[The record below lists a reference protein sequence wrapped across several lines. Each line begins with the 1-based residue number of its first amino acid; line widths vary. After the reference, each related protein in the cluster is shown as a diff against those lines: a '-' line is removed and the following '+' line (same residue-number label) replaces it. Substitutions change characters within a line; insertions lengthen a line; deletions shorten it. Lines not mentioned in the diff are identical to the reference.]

1 MKQHII
7 ILLISAM
14 VFSSQSKDL
23 STAFKDK
30 QQRYPR
36 VRTAML
42 EKDSSLRK
50 LFTDRNLV
58 YPPQKLFIRVF
69 KQEKVLE
76 VWTFSASDSK
86 FKKVRDYTI
95 CRTSGNLGPKRR
107 EGDLQI
113 PEGFYHIDRFNPKSS
128 FYLSLGINYP
138 NRSDQILGKKGNLGG
153 DIFLHGGCATIGC
166 IPITDDYIKEVY
178 WLAVQAKSNGQS
190 KIPVHIFP
198 AKLDNRTMAQ
208 LKKSFSDN
216 DILIKFWE
224 NLQIGYE
231 WFEKTRSLPAISVNQ
246 HGVYQ
251 FSSISKKR
259 I

>member
-1 MKQHII
+1 MKQHIV

-14 VFSSQSKDL
+14 IFSSQSKDP
-23 STAFKDK
+23 STFKDK

-42 EKDSSLRK
+42 EKDSLLRK
-50 LFTDRNLV
+50 LFAGQGLV
-58 YPPQKLFIRVF
+58 YPPHNLFIRVF

-86 FKKVRDYTI
+86 FKKVRDYPI
-95 CRTSGNLGPKRR
+95 CRTSGSLGPKRR

-138 NRSDQILGKKGNLGG
+138 NRSDQILGKKGDLGG
-153 DIFLHGGCATIGC
+153 DIFLHGGCVTVGC

-178 WLAVQAKSNGQS
+178 WLAVQAKAEGQS

-198 AKLDNRTMAQ
+198 TKLDNHTMAQ
-208 LKKSFSDN
+208 FKKTSAEN
-216 DILIKFWE
+216 ETLIKFWE

-231 WFEKTRSLPAISVNQ
+231 WFEKHRNLPKISVNSD
-246 HGVYQ
+246 GIYQ
-251 FSSISKKR
+251 FSTSSSP
-259 I
+259 